1 MKGLIISLLFF
12 MFMGI
17 GAHAQVFER
26 QSVSSGGTVF
36 LSEDGIAISQTIG
49 QPYATASYYGND
61 FTIHP
66 GFQQPISVELSA
78 AALENALRA
87 FPVPANDHINI
98 SMQSALSFAIVEV
111 HDFSGKLVFS
121 QVVNNLTTYTI
132 NLQGLADGFYALA
145 VTDEFNNMYSSKF
158 IISK

>member
-61 FTIHP
+61 FTEEKEEQTIIKENKIL
-66 GFQQPISVELSA
+66 QNLKDKNNAIL
-78 AALENALRA
+78 LEKSSESLNYSRKYGKDGEVSPYPTEKQLE
-87 FPVPANDHINI
+87 IL
-98 SMQSALSFAIVEV
+98 MQSGFNSSLALKSNYNSFIKHSER
-111 HDFSGKLVFS
+111 VFS
-121 QVVNNLTTYTI
+121 VTEDRKCCLYCNLI
-132 NLQGLADGFYALA
+132 
-145 VTDEFNNMYSSKF
+145 
-158 IISK
+158 

>member
-1 MKGLIISLLFF
+1 MKRSIGIFIFF
-12 MFMGI
+12 IFLGI
-17 GAHAQVFER
+17 GAQAQVFER
-26 QSVSSGGTVF
+26 QSVSSGGTIF
-36 LSEDGIAISQTIG
+36 MNEDGIAISQTVG

-78 AALENALRA
+78 AAPDNALRA

-98 SMQSALSFAIVEV
+98 SMQNALSYAIVEV

-121 QVVNNLTTYTI
+121 QVMNNLTTYTI

-158 IISK
+158 IISR